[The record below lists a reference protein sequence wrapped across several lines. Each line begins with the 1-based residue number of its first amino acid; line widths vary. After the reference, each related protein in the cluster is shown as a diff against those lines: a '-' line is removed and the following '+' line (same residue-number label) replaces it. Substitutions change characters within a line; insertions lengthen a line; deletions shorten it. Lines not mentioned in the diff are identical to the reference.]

1 MRAQL
6 QVTGMARRWVAALV
20 ASALVATMGL
30 VGVLA
35 VAPAAAAAGS
45 LRLDGAP
52 VTVLAGEDA
61 RLSFVAGHVDGATDV
76 AYNVGFAVTLPPGAT
91 YRPGSSEPATAADP
105 RVTTVRP
112 SAAASTW
119 YEVLTWENVADLVI
133 GGSVPLAFGV
143 DIDEA
148 RFPVGSTLPVA
159 ATVHGSADERDVPRP
174 VVDATGTAPVI
185 SLPTTFASGA
195 GTSHVRVVPLE
206 LEKDEDSPETE
217 VLRGVET
224 QSSVWTLTVRTAPAA
239 GTDDVV
245 VVDHL
250 PAALQLL
257 GCESISLP
265 VDCEDAL
272 VGTSVVVDPP
282 GLPAGVW
289 TRVEW
294 RLGAVPAG
302 TDVTIRYRA
311 AVGPQELVADGTF
324 TGVSTRHLGAGG
336 AVTNHAAVTG
346 TYQGAVARPAAAD
359 VHVTA
364 EHTVEVRDVALVK
377 STTATGFAEQSD
389 ARFALLVR
397 VGEYTDATSVLVTD
411 VLPDGT
417 CPYVEPGTATSGPW
431 PSDCAAL
438 PTRDVVG
445 ATMTTSVA
453 HGDGTFTSELV
464 LDDVAHDG
472 AVTVEYDVY
481 LRATHHDGTP
491 TSTGDVFTNAAVV
504 TATTS
509 PVPGTPQDGPLA
521 VEDDSSASL
530 APDLPVLDKRVWANP
545 DRTPLTGVAQCS
557 ALAGADWSATSQP
570 VVRLGDLLCFRVE
583 VAAADGVAL
592 RDAVV
597 RDFVPVGTEFVE
609 GVVASNPTGVTVR
622 QVVEDGA
629 PAPAWRIGD
638 TVHDGWFLPAGAR
651 VAIDVLARVTE
662 TSPTQRDVMGNLA
675 KLRAREL
682 DGSALALRD
691 EVGFVVAPAVPLALD
706 KTVQRAGS
714 ARAEE
719 ALVREG
725 DTVTYQVAV
734 THSGAAVD
742 DTAHPLDSVEVADA
756 LPAGFTCDDLV
767 APAPA
772 CAPGATVRIGGST
785 TTRSLVTW
793 SLDGAALGADG
804 LLTVG
809 ETVTLAYDLTVPT
822 PLSVSSQHVNTAS
835 VTRYTTPTTDGRPG
849 AAPTAYVPEG
859 ALTGGGTP
867 NAPAA
872 TDTASVR
879 LPDAGVAKS
888 LVSTGP
894 DETGNG
900 PAQATVGD
908 VVTFQYVATVPAGAT
923 LFAGRLTDTLPAGG
937 TFAITGAS
945 AQVPAGATVDTTA
958 TCTPAA
964 TVFCLDTTTGE
975 LRFPPVWTNGTAD
988 PQEFAVTLTGRVADV
1003 TGATHG
1009 ADLRNTATLT
1019 SRDSATDGTDR
1030 TRDTDTAEVEVVL
1043 PAPAVAKT
1051 PLDATGR
1058 PVDPL
1063 SVGAGQTVTFQLT
1076 ASNAESRPPAHDT
1089 VVVDCLPTGLTLVT
1103 PLPAGLTAGTATS
1116 PGPCASGRTTVTWA
1130 VGTLEEG
1137 ASAVT
1142 SYQAV
1147 VDPGSAGGTTYVN
1160 TARLTAST
1168 LANGANGTGDERVLT
1183 ASDTG
1188 TVRLPVAEGSK
1199 VADRDTAVPGETI
1212 TWTLRTTLP
1221 PHANF
1226 YDLAVL
1232 DTVPAGLAPAVSDST
1247 MTCTYPDTTTW
1258 DCGTPTPVAA
1268 AGADGTTLA
1277 AWVLG
1282 DVPADVLPRHVTV
1295 TFTSTVASAGGL
1307 TAGDAVTNTATLGWF
1322 AADATRTVGPT
1333 TTYDRTAVIGTD
1345 SVAVHEPRVTVG
1357 KSVSDTTV
1365 EPTQVVTYTVTA
1377 TAATDAPHGV
1387 VAHAVTVVDTV
1398 PAGVVPL
1405 ADDDD
1410 APAATGD
1417 VVGGGRWDETART
1430 ITWTHAAI
1438 TPGTPVVRTYD
1449 ACLAD
1454 ADTLT
1459 GDVLTNSVRAE
1470 EWASL
1475 DPATPGGRTYG
1486 PSAAATAVVTP
1497 QLPLVDTTKT
1507 QVGANPVYVGDEVAF
1522 EVRLRNAGGAT
1533 AATLGVHDELPDG
1546 WEYVAG
1552 SATVQVPSAPA
1563 VALADPVVSGQELT
1577 WSLVG
1582 GSSLDLAPGAT
1593 VLLTYRAAPTAAALH
1608 ATGSA
1613 VAHRNTA
1620 VAVDVTDLAG
1630 GTSYDGGDGSYVGT
1644 TGSAVARL
1652 HAADL
1657 RIAKTHSTWVAGT
1670 STNTWTVTVT
1680 NVGPDPAVGVSVA
1693 DVIGPLP
1700 TGVAVVSVA
1709 GTGWTCAARGGD
1721 LQTGADCTRSG
1732 SLASAASA
1740 SFTVTVSVAAD
1751 VASGTEV
1758 ENTATVSAR
1767 THDPVPSNDT
1777 TTDTATVTT
1786 QADLLVTKTGP
1797 ASVAAGALA
1806 TWDVTVRNAGP
1817 SVSRG
1822 SAYAPIVLTD
1832 ALPAG
1837 VSVTSTVPTGA
1848 TCDEAPD
1855 GVLTCLRTSDL
1866 AVDGT
1871 FTVRV
1876 TGRVDAAL
1884 VAADGP
1890 LVNTA
1895 EVTPVT
1901 SQGPNTRRD
1910 EHATSTAITHAE
1922 QLGVTKALVG
1932 DLVPGQQ
1939 ATYRVTV
1946 RNDGPS
1952 VARGVVVTD
1961 ALPTG
1966 LTFAGGVTPAAAW
1979 NCTGTTSVT
1988 CELDAD
1994 LGVGA
1999 TASFTFDVTVASS
2012 VVGDVENTAVVGS
2025 TWQADQDDDTV
2036 TSGPR
2041 VLADLG
2047 ITKTHTGTVL
2057 RAGEGTTFR
2066 ITVTNHGPSD
2076 APGPITV
2083 TDEVPAGLPVDGTV
2097 SADAGTCSVG
2107 AALPSGDQP
2116 VTCTLPAGLDAGG
2129 TWAIDVPVAVPAD
2142 APDATHTNTAV
2153 VSGPADLDE
2162 GDDVQPNTATDT
2174 LEVVRRADV
2183 AVVKTAGATSVVA
2196 GTDVTYTLAVGNA
2209 GPSVAAATVVRDVL
2223 PATLAPVSATVPGDP
2238 DACTVTGQTVRC
2250 ELGDVAP
2257 GATPTVTVVA
2267 TVRSGVADGST
2278 VVNTATVASTTT
2290 DVDGTGPS
2298 TDEDDASIATTAAAE
2313 LSLTKSPASQE
2324 VRAGADATFTLVA
2337 ANDGPSDVTGPVTI
2351 TDTLPTGTSLVSA
2364 ATPTGA
2370 PAWVCA
2376 EPAGQVVTC
2385 TLGDGT
2391 AGLTAGASAPGLV
2404 LVTRVAPDLD
2414 PVTLTNSAVA
2424 SSPLSGDS
2432 DPATADV
2439 VVTTAADLG
2448 VTKSHVATP
2457 IAGRSF
2463 EWVVTVRNGGPSDS
2477 RADADDP
2484 IVVVDRLPV
2493 GVTFAAG
2500 DAVTREGFTCAA
2512 GDPVDVGGTEH
2523 ATVRCERPT
2532 TLPAGAEAT
2541 FHVPVVL
2548 DADLLGD
2555 VTNTVSVTPGLTPQP
2570 ADDALPDTATDTVEV
2585 TGVADLGLVKSLV
2598 TPTEDVVAG
2607 LPVQWRVDV
2616 TNHGPSTSRADAT
2629 TPLVVVD
2636 TLPAGVRD
2644 VTASGAGWACTV
2656 DAAEVTCE
2664 RTTDLLVGAAPAITV
2679 DAVVASGTTA
2689 ALPNTATVTP
2699 GSTPQ
2704 RDPAPMGPEEPDTD
2718 DVTVN
2723 PATRADL
2730 RLDKSVTAE
2739 PVAGATGTFRLRVTN
2754 LGPSDAVDV
2763 VLHDTLPAGLTATGV
2778 VTSSG
2783 GVTWTCTGTAVVGC
2797 TLDGPLPAATSVWV
2811 DLEVAADQA
2820 LTGDVT
2826 NTARVGSGTPDP
2838 DPTNDESSV
2847 TTGTGTLA
2855 ALTLD
2860 KSHTGTVRVGD
2871 ALTFD
2876 LVVANGGPSQA
2887 RGLTLEDLVPAAL
2900 DVTGVRS
2907 ADPAWVCST
2916 GTPGASGTPV
2926 LCVRDELDAGTTAAP
2941 VHVDVV
2947 VTAAAYPG
2955 VTNTATVVSAT
2966 PSVDDPTGA
2975 RATDDDTL
2983 DVPAQV
2989 ALHLSKTIDGTHLQA
3004 GAAATYLLTVSNEGP
3019 TADPGPVTITDV
3031 LPAGLRLA
3039 STDGAPCTAEG
3050 RTVTC
3055 TVDGLDVGEQATVRV
3070 HVLVERDAPAE
3081 VTNTATVDSAA
3092 EDVAPDGAGT
3102 ASARA
3107 DVRAVPLAVTGAE
3120 SAALALL
3127 AAFLLAG
3134 GAGAVLTA
3142 RRGRGRH
3149 SV

>member
-1 MRAQL
+1 
-6 QVTGMARRWVAALV
+6 MARRWVAALV
-20 ASALVATMGL
+20 AAALVATMSL
-30 VGVLA
+30 VGVLT
-35 VAPAAAAAGS
+35 VAPAAAAAGG
-45 LRLDGAP
+45 LRLDGGP

-91 YRPGSSEPATAADP
+91 YAPGSTDPAASGDP

-112 SAAASTW
+112 SGVASTW

-159 ATVHGSADERDVPRP
+159 ATVHGSADERNVPRP
-174 VVDATGTAPVI
+174 VVDSTGTAPVI
-185 SLPTTFASGA
+185 SLPATFASGT

-206 LEKDEDSPETE
+206 LEKDEESPEAE
-217 VLRGVET
+217 VLRGVGT

-239 GTDDVV
+239 GTDDVL

-257 GCESISLP
+257 GCESLSRPL
-265 VDCEDAL
+265 DCDDAL

-294 RLGAVPAG
+294 NLGAVPAG

-324 TGVSTRHLGAGG
+324 TGASTRHLAAGG

-346 TYQGAVARPAAAD
+346 TYRGAVARPAAAD

-377 STTATGFAEQSD
+377 STTATGFTEQSD

-411 VLPDGT
+411 VMPDGT

-438 PTRDVVG
+438 PARDVVG

-453 HGDGTFTSELV
+453 HGDGTFTSQLV
-464 LDDVAHDG
+464 LDDVGHDG
-472 AVTVEYDVY
+472 DVTVEYDVY
-481 LRATHHDGTP
+481 LRATRHDGTP
-491 TSTGDVFTNAAVV
+491 TSTGDTFTNAAVV

-509 PVPGTPQDGPLA
+509 PVPGTPEDGPVA
-521 VEDDSSASL
+521 VEDDSSATL
-530 APDLPVLDKRVWANP
+530 ASDLPVLVKRVWANP

-592 RDAVV
+592 REAVV

-609 GVVASNPTGVTVR
+609 GVVASNPTGVTVQ

-706 KTVQRAGS
+706 KTVQGGGS
-714 ARAEE
+714 VQTGH
-719 ALVREG
+719 LVVREG
-725 DTVTYQVAV
+725 LGLTYRVAV
-734 THSGAAVD
+734 THGGSAAD

-767 APAPA
+767 APAPD
-772 CAPGATVRIGGST
+772 CTDDERVRIGGTS

-809 ETVTLAYDLTVPT
+809 ETVTLAYDLTVPS
-822 PLSVSSQHVNTAS
+822 PLSVSSRHVNTAS
-835 VTRYTTPTTDGRPG
+835 VTRYTSPTTDGRPG

-859 ALTGGGTP
+859 ALTGSGTP

-872 TDTASVR
+872 TDTARLS
-879 LPDAGVAKS
+879 LPDAGVTKA

-894 DETGNG
+894 DEVGNG
-900 PAQATVGD
+900 PAQATVGE
-908 VVTFQYVATVPAGAT
+908 VVTFRYTATLAAGT
-923 LFAGRLTDTLPAGG
+923 SLFAGRLTDTLPTGG
-937 TFAITGAS
+937 TFAVTGAS

-975 LRFPPVWTNGTAD
+975 LRFPPVWTNGTAAT
-988 PQEFAVTLTGRVADV
+988 QEFAVTLTGRVADV
-1003 TGATHG
+1003 AGATDG
-1009 ADLRNTATLT
+1009 ADLLDTATLT

-1030 TRDTDTAEVEVVL
+1030 TRATDTAEVGVVL
-1043 PAPAVAKT
+1043 PAPTVAKT
-1051 PLDATGR
+1051 PLDAAGR

-1063 SVGAGQTVTFQLT
+1063 AVGAGQTVTFELT
-1076 ASNAESRPPAHDT
+1076 ASNGENRPPAHDT
-1089 VVVDCLPTGLTLVT
+1089 VVVDCLPTDLTLVT
-1103 PLPAGLTAGTATS
+1103 PLPAGLTAGTATDADD
-1116 PGPCASGRTTVTWA
+1116 PCESGRTTVTWA
-1130 VGTLEEG
+1130 VGTLEGG

-1142 SYQAV
+1142 TYQAV
-1147 VDPGSAGGTTYVN
+1147 VDPGSAGGTTSVN

-1168 LANGANGTGDERVLT
+1168 LANGANGSGHERVLT
-1183 ASDTG
+1183 SSDTG
-1188 TVRLPVAEGSK
+1188 TVRVPVAEGSK

-1232 DTVPAGLAPAVSDST
+1232 DTVPAGLAPAVEDST
-1247 MTCTYPDTTTW
+1247 VTCTYPDATTW
-1258 DCGTPTPVAA
+1258 DCGTPTPVTA
-1268 AGADGTTLA
+1268 AGAAGTTLA

-1282 DVPADVLPRHVTV
+1282 DVPADVLPRDVTV
-1295 TFTSTVASAGGL
+1295 TFTSTVAAAGRL

-1322 AADATRTVGPT
+1322 ATGATRTVGPT
-1333 TTYDRTAVIGTD
+1333 TTYNRTAVIGTD
-1345 SVAVHEPRVTVG
+1345 SVTVDEPRVTVD
-1357 KSVSDTTV
+1357 KSVSDATV
-1365 EPTQVVTYTVTA
+1365 EPTQVVTYTVTTSAA
-1377 TAATDAPHGV
+1377 TAAPHGE
-1387 VAHAVTVVDTV
+1387 VAHDVTVVDTV

-1417 VVGGGRWDETART
+1417 VVGGGTWDATART

-1449 ACLAD
+1449 ARLAD
-1454 ADTLT
+1454 ADELT
-1459 GDVLTNSVRAE
+1459 GARLTNSVRAQ

-1475 DPATPGGRTYG
+1475 DPATPGGRTYN
-1486 PSAAATAVVTP
+1486 PSAPATAAVTP
-1497 QLPLVDTTKT
+1497 QLPLVNTTKT

-1533 AATLGVHDELPDG
+1533 AATLGLRDLLPDA

-1552 SATVQVPSAPA
+1552 SATVQVPSAAA
-1563 VALADPVVSGQELT
+1563 VALGDPAVSGQVLT

-1582 GSSLDLAPGAT
+1582 GPALDLAPGAT
-1593 VLLTYRAAPTAAALH
+1593 VVVTYRATPTAAALH

-1620 VAVDVTDLAG
+1620 VVTDVTDLAG

-1644 TGSAVARL
+1644 TGTATARL

-1680 NVGPDPAVGVSVA
+1680 NAGPDPAVGVRVS
-1693 DVIGPLP
+1693 DVIGTLP
-1700 TGVAVVSVA
+1700 TGVSVVSVA
-1709 GTGWTCAARGGD
+1709 GTGWTCVARGGD
-1721 LQTGADCTRSG
+1721 LQTGADCTRTA
-1732 SLASAASA
+1732 SLASGASA
-1740 SFTVTVSVAAD
+1740 SVTVTVALAAD

-1758 ENTATVSAR
+1758 ANTASVSTR
-1767 THDPVPSNDT
+1767 TYDPLPSNDT

-1822 SAYAPIVLTD
+1822 SAGAPVVLTD
-1832 ALPAG
+1832 TLPAG
-1837 VSVTSTVPTGA
+1837 VSVTSITPTGA

-1866 AVDGT
+1866 PVDGT
-1871 FTVRV
+1871 FTVQV
-1876 TGRVDAAL
+1876 TARVDAAL

-1910 EHATSTAITHAE
+1910 VHTTSTAITHAE

-1932 DLVPGQQ
+1932 ELVPGQP

-1961 ALPTG
+1961 DLPTG
-1966 LTFAGGVTPAAAW
+1966 LRFAGGVTPAAAW
-1979 NCTGTTSVT
+1979 DCTGTTSVT
-1988 CELDAD
+1988 CELDTD

-2083 TDEVPAGLPVDGTV
+2083 TDEVPAGLPVDGAVT
-2097 SADAGTCSVG
+2097 ADAGTCSVG
-2107 AALPSGDQP
+2107 AALPWGAQP
-2116 VTCTLPAGLDAGG
+2116 VTCTLPAGLDAGDS
-2129 TWAIDVPVAVPAD
+2129 WAIDVPVAVPAD
-2142 APDATHTNTAV
+2142 APEATHTNTAV
-2153 VSGPADLDE
+2153 VSGPTDLDE

-2174 LEVVRRADV
+2174 LDVVRRADV

-2223 PATLAPVSATVPGDP
+2223 PATLAPVSAAVPGDP

-2298 TDEDDASIATTAAAE
+2298 SDEDDASIATTTAAE
-2313 LSLTKSPASQE
+2313 LSLTKSPASQQL
-2324 VRAGADATFTLVA
+2324 RAGADATFTLVA
-2337 ANDGPSDVTGPVTI
+2337 TNDGPSDVAGPVTI
-2351 TDTLPTGTSLVSA
+2351 TDTLPAGTSLVA
-2364 ATPTGA
+2364 TTTPTGA
-2370 PAWVCA
+2370 PAWECA
-2376 EPAGQVVTC
+2376 APVGQVVTC

-2439 VVTTAADLG
+2439 VVTTFADLG

-2457 IAGRSF
+2457 VAGRSF
-2463 EWVVTVRNGGPSDS
+2463 QWAVTVRNGGPSDS

-2484 IVVVDRLPV
+2484 IVVVDRLPF
-2493 GVTFAAG
+2493 GVTFAATG
-2500 DAVTREGFTCAA
+2500 LTHDGFTCAA
-2512 GDPVDVGGTEH
+2512 GAPVDVGGTLH

-2541 FHVPVVL
+2541 FQVPVLL
-2548 DADLLGD
+2548 DPHLLGD
-2555 VTNTVSVTPGLTPQP
+2555 VTNTVTVTPGLTPQP
-2570 ADDALPDTATDTVEV
+2570 ADAVLPDTATDTIDV
-2585 TGVADLGLVKSLV
+2585 TGIADLGLVKSLV
-2598 TPTEDVVAG
+2598 TPTVDVVAG
-2607 LPVQWRVDV
+2607 LPVQWRLDV

-2664 RTTDLLVGAAPAITV
+2664 RTTDLPVGAAPAITV

-2704 RDPAPMGPEEPDTD
+2704 QDPAPIGPGEPDTD
-2718 DVTVN
+2718 DVTVT
-2723 PATRADL
+2723 PTTRADL

-2783 GVTWTCTGTAVVGC
+2783 GTTWTCTGTVVVEC
-2797 TLDGPLPAATSVWV
+2797 ALDGTLPAATSVWL

-2826 NTARVGSGTPDP
+2826 NTAHVTSGTPDP
-2838 DPTNDESSV
+2838 DPTNDGSSV
-2847 TTGTGTLA
+2847 VTGTGTLA

-2871 ALTFD
+2871 PLTFD
-2876 LVVANGGPSQA
+2876 LVVGNRGPSQA
-2887 RGLTLEDLVPAAL
+2887 RGVTLEDLVPAAL

-2926 LCVRDELDAGTTAAP
+2926 LCVRAELDARTTAPP

-2989 ALHLSKTIDGTHLQA
+2989 ALHLSKALDGTHLQA

-3039 STDGAPCTAEG
+3039 STDGAPCTADG

-3070 HVLVERDAPAE
+3070 HVLVDRDAPAQ
-3081 VTNTATVDSAA
+3081 VTNTATVASAA

>member
-6 QVTGMARRWVAALV
+6 QVTGTARRWVAALV

-30 VGVLA
+30 VGVLT

-91 YRPGSSEPATAADP
+91 YVPGSSEPDGAGDP

-112 SAAASTW
+112 SATASTW
-119 YEVLTWENVADLVI
+119 YDVLTWENVADLVVA
-133 GGSVPLAFGV
+133 GSVPLAFGV
-143 DIDEA
+143 DVDET

-159 ATVHGSADERDVPRP
+159 ATVHGSADERNVPRP
-174 VVDATGTAPVI
+174 VVDPTGTAPVI
-185 SLPTTFASGA
+185 SLPATFASGA
-195 GTSHVRVVPLE
+195 GTSHVRVAPLE

-239 GTDDVV
+239 GTHDVV

-265 VDCEDAL
+265 VDCDDAL

-289 TRVEW
+289 TRAEW

-302 TDVTIRYRA
+302 TEVTIRYRA

-324 TGVSTRHLGAGG
+324 TGASTRHLGTGG

-377 STTATGFAEQSD
+377 STTATRFAQGSD
-389 ARFALLVR
+389 ARYALQVR
-397 VGEYTDATSVLVTD
+397 VGQYTDTTSVLVTD

-464 LDDVAHDG
+464 LDDIAADG
-472 AVTVEYDVY
+472 TVTVEYDVY
-481 LRATHHDGTP
+481 LRASHHDGTP
-491 TSTGDVFTNAAVV
+491 TSTGDTFTNAAVV

-509 PVPGTPQDGPLA
+509 PVPGAPEDGTVA
-521 VEDDSSASL
+521 VEDDSAATLES
-530 APDLPVLDKRVWANP
+530 DLPVLDKRVWANP
-545 DRTPLTGVAQCS
+545 DRTPLTGAAQCS
-557 ALAGADWSATSQP
+557 ALAGSAWSATSQP

-592 RDAVV
+592 RDVVV

-622 QVVEDGA
+622 PVVEDGA

-706 KTVQRAGS
+706 KTVQGGGS
-714 ARAEE
+714 VETGN
-719 ALVREG
+719 LVVREG
-725 DTVTYQVAV
+725 LGLTYRVAV
-734 THSGAAVD
+734 THRGSAAA

-756 LPAGFTCDDLV
+756 LPAGFTCEDLV
-767 APAPA
+767 APEPA
-772 CAPGATVRIGGST
+772 CAPGATVRIDGAT
-785 TTRSLVTW
+785 TNRSLVTW

-809 ETVTLAYDLTVPT
+809 ETVTLAYTLKVPT
-822 PLSVSSQHVNTAS
+822 PLSVSSRHVNTAS
-835 VTRYTTPTTDGRPG
+835 VTRYTSPTTDGRPG

-859 ALTGGGTP
+859 ALIGSGTP

-872 TDTASVR
+872 RDTATLY
-879 LPDAGVAKS
+879 LPDAGVTKT

-894 DETGNG
+894 DEVGNG
-900 PAQATVGD
+900 PAQATVGE
-908 VVTFQYVATVPAGAT
+908 VVTFRYVATLPAGAT

-945 AQVPAGATVDTTA
+945 AQVPAGATVSTTA
-958 TCTPAA
+958 ACTPAA

-975 LRFPPVWTNGTAD
+975 LRFPPVWTNGSAAD
-988 PQEFAVTLTGRVADV
+988 QEFAVTLTGRVADV
-1003 TGATHG
+1003 AGATHG

-1030 TRDTDTAEVEVVL
+1030 RRGTATAEVGVVL
-1043 PAPAVAKT
+1043 PAPTVAKT
-1051 PLDATGR
+1051 PLDATDR

-1063 SVGAGQTVTFQLT
+1063 SVGAGQTVTFRLT
-1076 ASNAESRPPAHDT
+1076 ASNAENRPPAHDT
-1089 VVVDCLPTGLTLVT
+1089 VVFDCLPPGLTLVT
-1103 PLPAGLTAGTATS
+1103 PLPADVTARPATDADD
-1116 PGPCASGRTTVTWA
+1116 PCRTNVTWA
-1130 VGTLEEG
+1130 VGTLEGG

-1142 SYQAV
+1142 SYEAL

-1183 ASDTG
+1183 SADTG
-1188 TVRLPVAEGSK
+1188 TVSVPVAEGSK

-1232 DTVPAGLAPAVSDST
+1232 DTVPAGLAPAVAGST
-1247 MTCTYPDTTTW
+1247 VTCTYPDATTW
-1258 DCGTPTPVAA
+1258 DCGTPTPVTA

-1282 DVPADVLPRHVTV
+1282 DVPADVLPRDVTV
-1295 TFTSTVASAGGL
+1295 TFTSTVAAAGAL

-1345 SVAVHEPRVTVG
+1345 SVAVHEPSVTVG
-1357 KSVSDTTV
+1357 KSVSDATV

-1377 TAATDAPHGV
+1377 TAATAAPHGV
-1387 VAHAVTVVDTV
+1387 VAHDVTVVDTV

-1410 APAATGD
+1410 APAAEGD
-1417 VVGGGRWDETART
+1417 VVGGGRWNATART

-1449 ACLAD
+1449 ARLAD
-1454 ADTLT
+1454 ADELT
-1459 GDVLTNSVRAE
+1459 GDPLPNSVRAQ

-1486 PSAAATAVVTP
+1486 PSAPATAAVTP
-1497 QLPLVDTTKT
+1497 QLPLVNTTKT

-1533 AATLGVHDELPDG
+1533 AATLGLRDLLPDG
-1546 WEYVAG
+1546 WEYVTG
-1552 SATVQVPSAPA
+1552 RATVQVPSAPA
-1563 VALADPVVSGQELT
+1563 AVALADPAVSGQELT

-1582 GSSLDLAPGAT
+1582 GASLHLAPGAE
-1593 VLLTYRAAPTAAALH
+1593 VLVTYLATPTAVALH

-1620 VAVDVTDLAG
+1620 VATDVTDLAG

-1644 TGSAVARL
+1644 TGTATARL

-1680 NVGPDPAVGVSVA
+1680 NAGPDPAVGVRVSDA
-1693 DVIGPLP
+1693 IGTLP
-1700 TGVAVVSVA
+1700 TGVSVVSVA
-1709 GTGWTCAARGGD
+1709 GTGWTCVARGGD
-1721 LQTGADCTRSG
+1721 LQTGADCTRTA
-1732 SLASAASA
+1732 SLASGASA
-1740 SFTVTVSVAAD
+1740 SFTVTVAVAAD
-1751 VASGTEV
+1751 VASGTEAA
-1758 ENTATVSAR
+1758 NTASVSTR
-1767 THDPVPSNDT
+1767 TYDPVPSNDT

-1797 ASVAAGALA
+1797 ASMAAGALA

-1822 SAYAPIVLTD
+1822 SAGAPIVLTD
-1832 ALPAG
+1832 TLPAG
-1837 VSVTSTVPTGA
+1837 VSVTSITPTGA
-1848 TCDEAPD
+1848 TCDEAPG

-1871 FTVRV
+1871 FTVQVR
-1876 TGRVDAAL
+1876 GRVDAAL

-1910 EHATSTAITHAE
+1910 VHTTSTAITHAE
-1922 QLGVTKALVG
+1922 QLGVTKVLVG
-1932 DLVPGQQ
+1932 ELVPGQP

-1961 ALPTG
+1961 DLPTG
-1966 LTFAGGVTPAAAW
+1966 LRFAGGVAPAAAW
-1979 NCTGTTSVT
+1979 DCTGTTSVT

-2083 TDEVPAGLPVDGTV
+2083 TDEVPPGLPVDGTV
-2097 SADAGTCSVG
+2097 TADAGTCSVG
-2107 AALPSGDQP
+2107 AALPSGAQP
-2116 VTCTLPAGLDAGG
+2116 VTCTLPAGLDAGD

-2142 APDATHTNTAV
+2142 APEATHTNTAV

-2183 AVVKTAGATSVVA
+2183 AVVKTAGATRVVA

-2209 GPSVAAATVVRDVL
+2209 GPSVAAATVVSDVL

-2267 TVRSGVADGST
+2267 TVRSGVVDGST
-2278 VVNTATVASTTT
+2278 IVNTATVASTTT

-2298 TDEDDASIATTAAAE
+2298 TDEDDASIATTTAAE
-2313 LSLTKSPASQE
+2313 LSLTKSPATQA
-2324 VRAGADATFTLVA
+2324 VRAGANATFTLVA
-2337 ANDGPSDVTGPVTI
+2337 TNDGPSDVAGPVTI

-2376 EPAGQVVTC
+2376 EPVGQVVTC

-2439 VVTTAADLG
+2439 VVTTSADLG

-2457 IAGRSF
+2457 VAGRSF

-2493 GVTFAAG
+2493 GVTFAG
-2500 DAVTREGFTCAA
+2500 TTVTRDGFTCAA
-2512 GDPVDVGGTEH
+2512 GAPVDVGGTAH

-2541 FHVPVVL
+2541 IHVPVVL

-2555 VTNTVSVTPGLTPQP
+2555 VTNTVTVTPGLTPQP
-2570 ADDALPDTATDTVEV
+2570 ADAVLPDTATDTIDV
-2585 TGVADLGLVKSLV
+2585 TGIADLGLVKSLV
-2598 TPTEDVVAG
+2598 TPTVDVVAG
-2607 LPVQWRVDV
+2607 LPVQWRLDV

-2664 RTTDLLVGAAPAITV
+2664 RTTDLPVGAAPAITV

-2704 RDPAPMGPEEPDTD
+2704 QDPAAIGPGEPDTD
-2718 DVTVN
+2718 DVTVT

-2778 VTSSG
+2778 VTSS
-2783 GVTWTCTGTAVVGC
+2783 VTWTCTGTVVVEC
-2797 TLDGPLPAATSVWV
+2797 ALDGTLPAATSVWL

-2826 NTARVGSGTPDP
+2826 NTAYVTSGTPDP
-2838 DPTNDESSV
+2838 DPTNDASSV
-2847 TTGTGTLA
+2847 VTGTGTLA

-2860 KSHTGTVRVGD
+2860 KSHSGTVRVGD
-2871 ALTFD
+2871 PLTFD
-2876 LVVANGGPSQA
+2876 LVVGNRGPSQA
-2887 RGLTLEDLVPAAL
+2887 RGVTLEDLVPAAL

-2926 LCVRDELDAGTTAAP
+2926 LCVRGELDAGTTAAP

-2947 VTAAAYPG
+2947 VTADAYPG

-2975 RATDDDTL
+2975 RATDDDAL

-2989 ALHLSKTIDGTHLQA
+2989 ALHLSKTLDGTHLQA

-3031 LPAGLRLA
+3031 LPAGLRPA
-3039 STDGAPCTAEG
+3039 STDGAPCTADG

-3070 HVLVERDAPAE
+3070 HVLVDRDAPAE
-3081 VTNTATVDSAA
+3081 VTNTATVASAA